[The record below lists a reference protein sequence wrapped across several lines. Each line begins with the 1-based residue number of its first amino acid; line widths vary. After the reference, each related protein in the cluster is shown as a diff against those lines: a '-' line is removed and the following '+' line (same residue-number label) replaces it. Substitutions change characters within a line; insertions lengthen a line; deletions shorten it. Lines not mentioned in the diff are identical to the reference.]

1 MIDIKT
7 PEEIKTMREGGKIL
21 ASVLFELL
29 KNIKPGVSEL
39 EIDRLAET
47 LILKEGAKPGFKEIK
62 GYSNS
67 ICVSTNNVVV
77 HGVPT
82 NYKFKAGDVVGIDC
96 GVFYKGFH
104 TDAAET
110 IRVST
115 INKQQLTN
123 NNEDEIDKFLETGKR
138 ALSEAIKVAKVGNR
152 VGHISKTIQ
161 NIVEEE
167 GYSIVRSLVG
177 HGVGKTLH
185 EEPEVPGFLE
195 LDIKETPVLAENTT
209 IAIEVIYNMGKSNV
223 KYLNE
228 DGWTI
233 VTEDGSISGLFE
245 RTITITKNGPLILT
259 A

>member
-7 PEEIKTMREGGKIL
+7 LEEIKIMREGGKIL

-39 EIDRLAET
+39 EIDKLAEE
-47 LILKEGAKPGFKEIK
+47 LILKKGAKPGFKEIK
-62 GYSNS
+62 GYKNS

-82 NYKFKAGDVVGIDC
+82 NYKFKARDVVGIDC

-104 TDAAET
+104 TDMAET
-110 IRVST
+110 LRVKSQ
-115 INKQQLTN
+115 ISNLKSQMV
-123 NNEDEIDKFLETGKR
+123 DEIDKFLETGKR
-138 ALSEAIKVAKVGNR
+138 TLRQAIKVAKVGNR

-161 NIVEEE
+161 NIVEGE

-177 HGVGKTLH
+177 HGVGKNLH
-185 EEPEVPGFLE
+185 EEPEVPGFRETSIEKTPKLLE
-195 LDIKETPVLAENTT
+195 GMT

-233 VTEDGSISGLFE
+233 ATEDGSISGLFE
-245 RTITITKNGPLILT
+245 RTIAITKNGPLILT
-259 A
+259 Q